1 MTVAREAGHG
11 RRQEVPWR
19 AVGAR
24 AGARRFAVGAFAAL
38 ALFAAAGPARGS
50 VVAGTISCKTQKLGG
65 VSVAAF
71 DFISGY
77 QDVRA
82 YFSLHVGNSHPT
94 PTFYLGVEPPPHFEP
109 RYCRRASARIPLS
122 PKGLPRPAS
131 RLDAIGRCTA
141 GARVLVRYR
150 SEFDG
155 QTVIR
160 ASVAVR
166 TTKGKPLAF
175 AAFDRNGK
183 GRIFL
188 SPRCDS

>member
-1 MTVAREAGHG
+1 VA
-11 RRQEVPWR
+11 V
-19 AVGAR
+19 
-24 AGARRFAVGAFAAL
+24 AAA
-38 ALFAAAGPARGS
+38 ALFAGAGSARAS
-50 VVAGTISCKTQKLGG
+50 VVAGTISCKTQTLGG

-71 DFISGY
+71 DFVSGY

-94 PTFYLGVEPPPHFEP
+94 PTFYIGVMPPPHFDA

-122 PKGLPRPAS
+122 AKGLPRPAS
-131 RLDAIGRCTA
+131 RLDALGRCSA

-155 QTVIR
+155 QTVIA

-166 TTKGKPLAF
+166 TAKGKPLAF
-175 AAFDRNGK
+175 AAFDRSGK

-188 SPRCDS
+188 SPRCDF